1 MKRRYPVGTKY
12 VQKPKAW
19 RLKAYLRGLG
29 WFLAI
34 IALVIGILAFAQ
46 ILFHPFDAIVESA
59 EEGLAIADKTLSN
72 DSIAG
77 ISLGTLVLVGII
89 AVLPLLKRGVRRK
102 QYGLSFWRGLL
113 SSVIFL
119 ATDRLYSYVQ
129 GLGVLYLSATLAL
142 FIAATIILVEIVSR
156 LGDQENESDLRTEL
170 LASIVSGL
178 VFGLIVQLAQYGMKA
193 IGGMLG

>member
-1 MKRRYPVGTKY
+1 MKTRYQVGTKY

-19 RLKAYLRGLG
+19 RLRAYLRGLG

-34 IALVIGILAFAQ
+34 VALVIGILAFTQ
-46 ILFHPFDAIVESA
+46 IIFHPFDAIVETA
-59 EEGLAIADKTLSN
+59 EKGLAVADRTLSN

-89 AVLPLLKRGVRRK
+89 AILPLLKKGVRRK

-119 ATDRLYSYVQ
+119 ATDRLYRYVQ

-142 FIAATIILVEIVSR
+142 FIAATIVLVEIVSR
-156 LGDQENESDLRTEL
+156 LGDLQSESDTRTEL

-178 VFGLIVQLAQYGMKA
+178 VFGLIVQLGEYGIKA
-193 IGGMLG
+193 IGAMLG

>member
-1 MKRRYPVGTKY
+1 MKTRYPVGTKY

-34 IALVIGILAFAQ
+34 VALVIGILAFTQ

-59 EEGLAIADKTLSN
+59 EAGLAIADKTLSN

-77 ISLGTLVLVGII
+77 ISLGTLALVGII
-89 AVLPLLKRGVRRK
+89 AILPLLKKGVRRK
-102 QYGLSFWRGLL
+102 QYALSFWRGLL
-113 SSVIFL
+113 SSAIFL
-119 ATDRLYSYVQ
+119 ATDRLYRYVQ

-142 FIAATIILVEIVSR
+142 FIAATIILVEVVSR
-156 LGDQENESDLRTEL
+156 LGDLQSESDTRTEL

-178 VFGLIVQLAQYGMKA
+178 VFGLIVQLAEYGIKA
-193 IGGMLG
+193 IGGLLS